1 MNYKNPPY
9 QLIQVFL
16 LEGRAIVGLGQRQGE
31 LLPLSVCFYPRVPM
45 AEFLGKQP
53 RKR

>member
-16 LEGRAIVGLGQRQGE
+16 VEGWVIVGLGQRQGE
-31 LLPLSVCFYPRVPM
+31 LLPVCVLFPKC
-45 AEFLGKQP
+45 AHG
-53 RKR
+53 